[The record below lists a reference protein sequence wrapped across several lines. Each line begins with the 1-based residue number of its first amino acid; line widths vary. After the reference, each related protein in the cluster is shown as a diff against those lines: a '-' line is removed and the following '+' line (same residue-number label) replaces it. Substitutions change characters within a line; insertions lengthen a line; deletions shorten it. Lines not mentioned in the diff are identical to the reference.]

1 VARIFTY
8 RGKTVDELKQMDLKE
23 FAKLVT
29 SRDRRKLLRRGLTN
43 DEKKFLENIRKAPA
57 DKFIK
62 THLRDM
68 IVLPEMVGRKIG
80 VHDGKQFVAVDIIAE
95 MIGHRLGEFAI
106 TTKKVK
112 HSGPGIGATRSS
124 KFIPL
129 K

>member
-1 VARIFTY
+1 MVRIFTF
-8 RGKTVDELKQMDLKE
+8 RGKTFEELQLLSLEE
-23 FAKLVT
+23 FARLLT
-29 SRDRRKLLRRGLTN
+29 SRDRRKVLKRGLTPQ
-43 DEKKFLENIRKAPA
+43 EKKFLENMRKKPVTA
-57 DKFIK
+57 FLK

-68 IVLPEMVGRKIG
+68 IVIPEMVGRKMGI
-80 VHDGKQFVAVDIIAE
+80 HNGKEFMTVNIIPE
-95 MIGHRLGEFAI
+95 MIGHRLGEFAM